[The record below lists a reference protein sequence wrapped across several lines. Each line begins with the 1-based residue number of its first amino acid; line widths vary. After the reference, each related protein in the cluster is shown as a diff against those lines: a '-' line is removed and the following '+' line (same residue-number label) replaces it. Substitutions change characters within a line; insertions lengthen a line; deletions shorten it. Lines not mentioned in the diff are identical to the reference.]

1 MRKKQSSMDLRFL
14 SGNLKSKIQNLKWM
28 GIFAIV
34 FTFAFCG
41 AVGQAQQAKK
51 VHRIGYLSAGTSS
64 SEALRLEAFREGL
77 RQRGYVEG
85 QNIIIEVRYA
95 EGRPERLPDLA
106 ADLVRLKVD
115 VIVTGGTLVRAAK
128 DATSTIPIVM
138 LFSSD
143 PVGNG
148 LVASLARPGGNV
160 TGLSSMAVEL
170 GGKRLELFKEAF
182 PKVRRPAV
190 LWQVTSDLAFS
201 ETQTAAQALGLKIRP
216 LELRGPEDFDGV
228 FAVATKERL
237 DGLFTVASA
246 FLTANRKRIVEFALK
261 NKLPAMYHNEDF
273 IEAGGLMT
281 YAPSLLDMHRRAA
294 TYVDKILKG
303 TKPSDLPV
311 EQPMKFELIISLK
324 TAKQIGVTIPP
335 NFLVRAN
342 KVIR

>member
-1 MRKKQSSMDLRFL
+1 MRKIIIGFAL
-14 SGNLKSKIQNLKWM
+14 SVLVLALS
-28 GIFAIV
+28 FPSA
-34 FTFAFCG
+34 
-41 AVGQAQQAKK
+41 AQQAKK
-51 VHRIGYLSAGTSS
+51 VLRIGYLSAGSSS

-95 EGRPERLPDLA
+95 EGKPERLPDLA

-115 VIVTGGTLVRAAK
+115 VIVAGGALIRAAK
-128 DATSTIPIVM
+128 NASSTLPIVM
-138 LFSSD
+138 LFAPD
-143 PVGNG
+143 PVEAGYIE
-148 LVASLARPGGNV
+148 SLARPGGNI
-160 TGLSSMAVEL
+160 TGLSSMQVEL
-170 GGKRLELFKEAF
+170 SGKRLELFKEAF

-190 LWQVTSDLAFS
+190 LWVSGGGSTGATFR
-201 ETQTAAQALGLKIRP
+201 ETQTAAKALGLKIRP
-216 LELRGPEDFDGV
+216 LEVRGPEDFDGV

-237 DGLFTVASA
+237 DGLFTVTST
-246 FLTANRKRIVEFALK
+246 FLTANRKRIVDFAAK
-261 NKLPAMYHNEDF
+261 NRLPAMYHNEDF

-311 EQPMKFELIISLK
+311 EQPMKFELIVSLK
-324 TAKQIGVTIPP
+324 TANQIGVTIPP
-335 NFLVRAN
+335 NLLVRAT

>member
-1 MRKKQSSMDLRFL
+1 MRKQII
-14 SGNLKSKIQNLKWM
+14 G
-28 GIFAIV
+28 FAISAMLLALS
-34 FTFAFCG
+34 FSSA
-41 AVGQAQQAKK
+41 AQQAKK
-51 VHRIGYLSAGTSS
+51 VYRIGYLSAGTSS

-85 QNIIIEVRYA
+85 QDIIIEVRYG
-95 EGRPERLPDLA
+95 EGRPERLADLA
-106 ADLVRLKVD
+106 ADLVRLKID
-115 VIVTGGTLVRAAK
+115 VIVAGGTLIRAAK
-128 DATSTIPIVM
+128 NATSTVPIVM

-160 TGLSSMAVEL
+160 TGLSSMALEL

-182 PKVRRPAV
+182 PKVRRIAV
-190 LWQVTSDLAFS
+190 LWQVSSGAAFGK
-201 ETQTAAQALGLKIRP
+201 TQTAAKALGLKIRP
-216 LELRGPEDFDGV
+216 LEVRGPEDFDGV

-237 DGLFTVASA
+237 DGLFTVAST

-294 TYVDKILKG
+294 TFVDKILKG
-303 TKPSDLPV
+303 TKPADLPV
-311 EQPMKFELIISLK
+311 EQPMKFDFIISLK